1 MADILIN
8 TPDISF
14 IESETTETILSRLVS
29 NYESELS
36 RLEGKTVNL
45 SAASKIQAEIN
56 AVALELTQMYQLID
70 RAGKQGLLKY
80 AYGAFLD
87 NLAAAKNTERKS
99 ATAATVTVRFS
110 LEETR
115 ESAVGIPA
123 GTRVSNDGSIFF
135 ESQEYAE
142 IESGNEYVDVNMTC
156 SEKGIVGNDIPVGE
170 ITTLVDPINYVNEVS
185 NITVSGGGSDTE
197 SDESLRERVFLAPS
211 SYSVAGPV
219 DAYVYWVKTFNN
231 DIADV
236 NVSTDTGTAVV
247 HIRVLLS
254 EGRIPNTQTI
264 SQLQEFI
271 NDSNIR
277 PLTDQVVIEAPETV
291 NYDIEFTYYINKSDR
306 AKALS
311 IQNAANEAV
320 EKYIAW
326 QSAVIGRDITPDKL
340 VQLLMDAGVKR
351 VEITSPVYTSI
362 SDQQVAKLNSETSI
376 TYGGIADD

>member
-36 RLEGKTVNL
+36 RLEGRTVKL

-56 AVALELTQMYQLID
+56 AVALELTQIYQIID

-142 IESGNEYVDVNMTC
+142 IESGNEYVDVNMIC
-156 SEKGIVGNDIPVGE
+156 SEKGVVGNDIPVGE

-185 NITVSGGGSDTE
+185 NITVSGGGCDIE
-197 SDESLRERVFLAPS
+197 SDESLRERIFLAPS

-236 NVSTDTGTAVV
+236 NVSTDRGTAVV

-340 VQLLMDAGVKR
+340 VQFLMDAGVKR

>member
-135 ESQEYAE
+135 ESQEYTE

-306 AKALS
+306 AKALA

-340 VQLLMDAGVKR
+340 VQFLMDAGVKR

>member
-36 RLEGKTVNL
+36 RLEGRTVKL

-56 AVALELTQMYQLID
+56 AVALELTQIYQIID

-87 NLAAAKNTERKS
+87 NLAAAKNTERKT
-99 ATAATVTVRFS
+99 ATAATVTVRFF

-135 ESQEYAE
+135 ESQEYTE
-142 IESGNEYVDVNMTC
+142 IESGNKYVDVNMIC
-156 SEKGIVGNDIPVGE
+156 SEKGIIGNDIAIGN
-170 ITTLVDPINYVNEVS
+170 ITTLVDPINYINEVS
-185 NITVSGGGSDTE
+185 NITVSGGGCDIE
-197 SDESLRERVFLAPS
+197 SDESLRKRIFLAPS

-236 NVSTDTGTAVV
+236 NVSTDRGTAVV

-254 EGRIPNTQTI
+254 EGRIPNAQTL

-277 PLTDQVVIEAPETV
+277 PLTDQVVVEAPETV

-306 AKALS
+306 AKALA

-340 VQLLMDAGVKR
+340 VQFLMDAGVKR